1 MPKRRRRLGNTTDM
15 ILSLYAR
22 GLTARDIKAH
32 LAEVYGIEV
41 SHETVSKVTEVVAD
55 EVRAWQARPV
65 DEVYPIVFID
75 GLRIKVRDG
84 GSVTNRAAHLVVG
97 VDVDGFKH
105 VLGIWMQSGEGAKF
119 WLGVFPE
126 LRNRGL
132 RDPLI
137 VCCDGL
143 AGLPEAIATIW
154 PVAGL
159 RIPVRTL
166 PAGVLEVAVLLIGAT
181 VGLDHAVERDVHV
194 DMQLTHGAI
203 SSSCSLCHSP
213 STPRPP
219 PGAARPRGRCAR
231 PARRTDGW

>member
-105 VLGIWMQSGEGAKF
+105 VLGIWIVG
-119 WLGVFPE
+119 
-126 LRNRGL
+126 RG
-132 RDPLI
+132 RE
-137 VCCDGL
+137 VL
-143 AGLPEAIATIW
+143 ARRVPRAA
-154 PVAGL
+154 
-159 RIPVRTL
+159 
-166 PAGVLEVAVLLIGAT
+166 
-181 VGLDHAVERDVHV
+181 
-194 DMQLTHGAI
+194 Q
-203 SSSCSLCHSP
+203 
-213 STPRPP
+213 PRP
-219 PGAARPRGRCAR
+219 AR
-231 PARRTDGW
+231 PADRVL